1 MATGPVK
8 VAKVTSATG
17 AASLEAQ
24 ERYYLASQ
32 WTLIRQRFSRHRLA
46 MVGIVIL
53 ALFYLM
59 AIFAEFMAPYEVKTR
74 FEDMEYH
81 PPT

>member
-53 ALFYLM
+53 ALF
-59 AIFAEFMAPYEVKTR
+59 AEFMAPYEVKTR